1 MKINIPRSAVLT
13 LIEVLEKI
21 LFKLAENNG
30 DNKTAPVERSLPFGL
45 KYKLV
50 SNYNS
55 LVTVASDYDTKRKE
69 IIKKYGVENEE
80 THEYSIQDEESKSK
94 ALDEITKMLAESV
107 IVEVLKIS
115 TKEIE
120 EVNDESIEL
129 STVDII
135 LLQEF
140 LVKKETDINDIRE
153 PRKFT

>member
-13 LIEVLEKI
+13 LVEVLEKI
-21 LFKLAENNG
+21 LFKPAENNG
-30 DNKTAPVERSLPFGL
+30 DNKTVPVERSIPFGL

-55 LVTVASDYDTKRKE
+55 LVIAASDYDTKRKE

-140 LVKKETDINDIRE
+140 LVKKEGN
-153 PRKFT
+153 

>member
-21 LFKLAENNG
+21 LFKLAENTDG
-30 DNKTAPVERSLPFGL
+30 SKLAPVERSLPFGL

-55 LVTVASDYDTKRKE
+55 LVTASSDYDTKRKE
-69 IIKKYGVENEE
+69 IIKKYGVEDEE
-80 THEYSIQDEESKSK
+80 THEYSIQNEESKSK
-94 ALDEITKMLAESV
+94 ALDEIAKMLAENV

-120 EVNDESIEL
+120 EVSDESIEL

-140 LVKKETDINDIRE
+140 LVEKEGN
-153 PRKFT
+153 

>member
-21 LFKLAENNG
+21 LFKPAENNG

-94 ALDEITKMLAESV
+94 ALDEITKMLAENV

-120 EVNDESIEL
+120 EVSDESIEL

-140 LVKKETDINDIRE
+140 LVKKEGN
-153 PRKFT
+153 

>member
-13 LIEVLEKI
+13 LVEVLEKI
-21 LFKLAENNG
+21 LFKPAENNG
-30 DNKTAPVERSLPFGL
+30 DNKTVPVERSLPFGL

-94 ALDEITKMLAESV
+94 ALDEIAKMLSESV
-107 IVEVLKIS
+107 IVEVLKVP

-140 LVKKETDINDIRE
+140 LVEKEGN
-153 PRKFT
+153 

>member
-21 LFKLAENNG
+21 LFKPAENNG
-30 DNKTAPVERSLPFGL
+30 DNKTVPVERSLPFGL

-94 ALDEITKMLAESV
+94 ALDEIAKMLAESV
-107 IVEVLKIS
+107 VVEVLKIS

-140 LVKKETDINDIRE
+140 LVKKEGN
-153 PRKFT
+153 

>member
-21 LFKLAENNG
+21 LFKPAENNG

-50 SNYNS
+50 SNYSS
-55 LVTVASDYDTKRKE
+55 LVTAASDYDTKRKE

-94 ALDEITKMLAESV
+94 ALDEIAKMLAESV

-140 LVKKETDINDIRE
+140 LVEKEGN
-153 PRKFT
+153 

>member
-13 LIEVLEKI
+13 LVSVLETI
-21 LFKLAENNG
+21 LFKPAENN
-30 DNKTAPVERSLPFGL
+30 DSNKIVPVERSLPFGL

-55 LVTVASDYDTKRKE
+55 LVTAASDYDTKRKE
-69 IIKKYGVENEE
+69 IIKKYGTEDEE
-80 THEYSIQDEESKSK
+80 THEYSIQNEESKSK

-140 LVKKETDINDIRE
+140 LVKKEGN
-153 PRKFT
+153 

>member
-21 LFKLAENNG
+21 LFKPAENNG

-55 LVTVASDYDTKRKE
+55 LVTAASDYDTKRKE

-94 ALDEITKMLAESV
+94 ALDEIVKMLAESV
-107 IVEVLKIS
+107 IVEVLKVP

-129 STVDII
+129 STLDII

-140 LVKKETDINDIRE
+140 LVKEEGN
-153 PRKFT
+153 

>member
-21 LFKLAENNG
+21 LFKFAENNG

-120 EVNDESIEL
+120 EVSDESIEL

-140 LVKKETDINDIRE
+140 LVKKEGN
-153 PRKFT
+153 

>member
-55 LVTVASDYDTKRKE
+55 LVTAASDYDTKRKE
-69 IIKKYGVENEE
+69 IIRKYGVEDEE
-80 THEYSIQDEESKSK
+80 THEYSIQNEESKSK
-94 ALDEITKMLAESV
+94 ALDEIAKILAESV
-107 IVEVLKIS
+107 VVEVLKIS

-140 LVKKETDINDIRE
+140 LVKKEGN
-153 PRKFT
+153 

>member
-13 LIEVLEKI
+13 LVEVLEKI
-21 LFKLAENNG
+21 LFKPAENNG
-30 DNKTAPVERSLPFGL
+30 DNKTVPVERSLPFGL

-55 LVTVASDYDTKRKE
+55 LVIAASDYDIKRKE

-94 ALDEITKMLAESV
+94 ALDEIAKMLAESV
-107 IVEVLKIS
+107 IVEVLKVP

-140 LVKKETDINDIRE
+140 LVEKEGN
-153 PRKFT
+153 

>member
-21 LFKLAENNG
+21 LFKPAENNG

-69 IIKKYGVENEE
+69 IIRKYGVEDEE
-80 THEYSIQDEESKSK
+80 THEYSIQNEESKSK
-94 ALDEITKMLAESV
+94 ALDEIAKMLAESV

-120 EVNDESIEL
+120 EVSDESIEL

-140 LVKKETDINDIRE
+140 LVKKEGN
-153 PRKFT
+153 

>member
-21 LFKLAENNG
+21 LFKPPENNG

-55 LVTVASDYDTKRKE
+55 LVTAASDYDTKRKE

-107 IVEVLKIS
+107 VVEVLKIS

-140 LVKKETDINDIRE
+140 LVKKEGN
-153 PRKFT
+153 

>member
-13 LIEVLEKI
+13 LVEVLEKI
-21 LFKLAENNG
+21 LFKLTENNG

-140 LVKKETDINDIRE
+140 LVEKEGN
-153 PRKFT
+153 

>member
-1 MKINIPRSAVLT
+1 MKIKIPRSAVLT

-21 LFKLAENNG
+21 LFKFAENNG

-69 IIKKYGVENEE
+69 IIKKYGVENKE

-94 ALDEITKMLAESV
+94 ALDEIAKMLAENV

-140 LVKKETDINDIRE
+140 LVKKEGN
-153 PRKFT
+153 

>member
-13 LIEVLEKI
+13 LVEVLEKI

-30 DNKTAPVERSLPFGL
+30 DNKTVPVERSIPFGL

-69 IIKKYGVENEE
+69 IIKKYGVEDEE
-80 THEYSIQDEESKSK
+80 THEYSIQNEESKSK

-140 LVKKETDINDIRE
+140 LVKKEGN
-153 PRKFT
+153 

>member
-1 MKINIPRSAVLT
+1 MKVNIPRSAVLT

-21 LFKLAENNG
+21 LFKPAENTDG
-30 DNKTAPVERSLPFGL
+30 SKSAPVERSIPFGL

-50 SNYNS
+50 GNYNS

-69 IIKKYGVENEE
+69 IIKKYGVEDEE
-80 THEYSIQDEESKSK
+80 THEYSIQNEESKSK
-94 ALDEITKMLAESV
+94 ALDEITKMLAENV

-140 LVKKETDINDIRE
+140 LVKKEGN
-153 PRKFT
+153 

>member
-13 LIEVLEKI
+13 LVEVLEKI
-21 LFKLAENNG
+21 LFKFAENNG

-55 LVTVASDYDTKRKE
+55 LVTVASDYDAKRKE

-140 LVKKETDINDIRE
+140 LVKKEGN
-153 PRKFT
+153 

>member
-13 LIEVLEKI
+13 LVEVLEKI
-21 LFKLAENNG
+21 LFKFAENNG
-30 DNKTAPVERSLPFGL
+30 DNKTAPVERLLPFGL

-94 ALDEITKMLAESV
+94 ALDEITKMLAENV

-140 LVKKETDINDIRE
+140 LVKKEGN
-153 PRKFT
+153 

>member
-94 ALDEITKMLAESV
+94 ALDEIAKMLSESV

-140 LVKKETDINDIRE
+140 LVKKEGN
-153 PRKFT
+153 

>member
-13 LIEVLEKI
+13 LVEVLEKI
-21 LFKLAENNG
+21 LFKFAENNG

-94 ALDEITKMLAESV
+94 ALDEIAKMLSESV
-107 IVEVLKIS
+107 IVEVLKVP

-140 LVKKETDINDIRE
+140 LVKKEGN
-153 PRKFT
+153 

>member
-13 LIEVLEKI
+13 LVEVLEKI

-55 LVTVASDYDTKRKE
+55 LVIAASDYDTKRKE

-94 ALDEITKMLAESV
+94 ALDEIAKMLSESV
-107 IVEVLKIS
+107 IVEVLKLP

-140 LVKKETDINDIRE
+140 LVEKEGN
-153 PRKFT
+153 

>member
-21 LFKLAENNG
+21 LFKPAENNG
-30 DNKTAPVERSLPFGL
+30 DNKIVPVERSLPFGL

-55 LVTVASDYDTKRKE
+55 LVIAASDYDTKRKE

-140 LVKKETDINDIRE
+140 LVKKEGN
-153 PRKFT
+153 

>member
-94 ALDEITKMLAESV
+94 ALDEIVKMLAESI

-140 LVKKETDINDIRE
+140 LVKKEGN
-153 PRKFT
+153 

>member
-1 MKINIPRSAVLT
+1 MKINIPRSAVLA

-21 LFKLAENNG
+21 LFKPAENNG
-30 DNKTAPVERSLPFGL
+30 GNKTAPVERSLPFGL

-55 LVTVASDYDTKRKE
+55 LVTAASDYDTKRKE

-94 ALDEITKMLAESV
+94 ALDEIAKMLAENV

-140 LVKKETDINDIRE
+140 LVKKEGN
-153 PRKFT
+153 

>member
-1 MKINIPRSAVLT
+1 MKTNIPRSAVLT

-21 LFKLAENNG
+21 LFKPAENNG
-30 DNKTAPVERSLPFGL
+30 DNKIVPVERSLPFGL

-55 LVTVASDYDTKRKE
+55 LVIAASDYDTKRKE

-140 LVKKETDINDIRE
+140 LVKKEGN
-153 PRKFT
+153 

>member
-21 LFKLAENNG
+21 LFKPAENNG

-55 LVTVASDYDTKRKE
+55 LVTAASDYDTKRKE

-94 ALDEITKMLAESV
+94 ALDEIVKMLAENV

-140 LVKKETDINDIRE
+140 LVKKEGN
-153 PRKFT
+153 

>member
-13 LIEVLEKI
+13 LIDVLEKI
-21 LFKLAENNG
+21 LFKLVENNG
-30 DNKTAPVERSLPFGL
+30 DNKTVPVERSLPFGL

-55 LVTVASDYDTKRKE
+55 LVTAASDYDTKRKE

-94 ALDEITKMLAESV
+94 ALDEIAKMLAESV

-140 LVKKETDINDIRE
+140 LVKKEGN
-153 PRKFT
+153 

>member
-21 LFKLAENNG
+21 LFKPTENNG
-30 DNKTAPVERSLPFGL
+30 DNKTVPVERSIPFGL

-69 IIKKYGVENEE
+69 IIKKYGVEDEE
-80 THEYSIQDEESKSK
+80 THEYSIQNEESKSK

-120 EVNDESIEL
+120 EVSDESIEL

-140 LVKKETDINDIRE
+140 LVKKEGN
-153 PRKFT
+153 

>member
-21 LFKLAENNG
+21 LFKPAENNG
-30 DNKTAPVERSLPFGL
+30 DNKTAPVERSIPFGL

-55 LVTVASDYDTKRKE
+55 LVTAASDYDTKRKE
-69 IIKKYGVENEE
+69 IIKKYGVEDEE
-80 THEYSIQDEESKSK
+80 THEYSIQNEESKSK
-94 ALDEITKMLAESV
+94 ALDEIAKMLAESV

-120 EVNDESIEL
+120 EVSDESIEL

-140 LVKKETDINDIRE
+140 LVKKEGN
-153 PRKFT
+153 

>member
-21 LFKLAENNG
+21 LFKFAENNG
-30 DNKTAPVERSLPFGL
+30 DNKTVPVERSIPFGL

-69 IIKKYGVENEE
+69 IIKKYGVEDEE
-80 THEYSIQDEESKSK
+80 THEYSIQNEESKSK

-140 LVKKETDINDIRE
+140 LVKKEGN
-153 PRKFT
+153 

>member
-13 LIEVLEKI
+13 LVEVLEKI
-21 LFKLAENNG
+21 LFKFAENNG

-94 ALDEITKMLAESV
+94 ALDEITKMLAESI

-140 LVKKETDINDIRE
+140 LVKKEGN
-153 PRKFT
+153 

>member
-55 LVTVASDYDTKRKE
+55 LVIAASDYDTKRKE

-94 ALDEITKMLAESV
+94 ALDEIAKMLSESV
-107 IVEVLKIS
+107 IVEVLKVP

-140 LVKKETDINDIRE
+140 LVEKEGN
-153 PRKFT
+153 

>member
-13 LIEVLEKI
+13 LVEVLEKI
-21 LFKLAENNG
+21 LFKPAENNG
-30 DNKTAPVERSLPFGL
+30 DNKTVPVERSIPFGL

-140 LVKKETDINDIRE
+140 LVEKEGN
-153 PRKFT
+153 

>member
-21 LFKLAENNG
+21 LFKPAENNG
-30 DNKTAPVERSLPFGL
+30 DNKTAPVERAIPFGL

-55 LVTVASDYDTKRKE
+55 LVTAASDYDTKRKE

-140 LVKKETDINDIRE
+140 LVKKEGN
-153 PRKFT
+153 

>member
-13 LIEVLEKI
+13 LVEVLEKI
-21 LFKLAENNG
+21 LFKPAENNG
-30 DNKTAPVERSLPFGL
+30 DNKTVPVERSIPFGL

-94 ALDEITKMLAESV
+94 ALDEIAKMLSESV
-107 IVEVLKIS
+107 IVEVLKVP

-140 LVKKETDINDIRE
+140 LVEKEGN
-153 PRKFT
+153 

>member
-94 ALDEITKMLAESV
+94 ALDEITKMLAENV

-120 EVNDESIEL
+120 EVNDGSIEL

-140 LVKKETDINDIRE
+140 LVKKEGN
-153 PRKFT
+153 

>member
-13 LIEVLEKI
+13 LVEVLEKI
-21 LFKLAENNG
+21 LFKPAENNG
-30 DNKTAPVERSLPFGL
+30 DNKTVPVERSLPFGL

-94 ALDEITKMLAESV
+94 ALDEIAKMLAESV

-140 LVKKETDINDIRE
+140 LVEKEGN
-153 PRKFT
+153 

>member
-55 LVTVASDYDTKRKE
+55 LVTVASDYDAKRKE

-94 ALDEITKMLAESV
+94 ALDEITKMLAENV

-140 LVKKETDINDIRE
+140 LVKKEGN
-153 PRKFT
+153 

>member
-21 LFKLAENNG
+21 LFKPAENNG
-30 DNKTAPVERSLPFGL
+30 DNKTAPVERAIPFGL

-55 LVTVASDYDTKRKE
+55 LVTAASDYDTKRKE

-94 ALDEITKMLAESV
+94 ALDEIVKMLAESV

-140 LVKKETDINDIRE
+140 LVKKEGN
-153 PRKFT
+153 